1 MLGNITLTRS
11 IPYFEIQSTAPDI
24 PWQLTVV
31 L

>member
-1 MLGNITLTRS
+1 MLGNITPKRS
-11 IPYFEIQSTAPDI
+11 IPYFEIQNTASDI